1 MQATVEISLNPLTEN
16 YDAVVTDFCE
26 RLKQYNGIK
35 VEVNGLSTQLFGD
48 YDRIMEI
55 IQHEVKGILA
65 EQPAVFHLKMAKGIL
80 TRERLPNRLK

>member
-1 MQATVEISLNPLTEN
+1 MQATVEISLNPLTDN
-16 YDAVVTDFCE
+16 YDAVVTEFCE

-48 YDRIMEI
+48 YDRIMEV
-55 IQHEVKGILA
+55 IQNEVKGILA

-80 TRERLPNRLK
+80 TRERLPMSLK